1 MGTLHIT
8 TKDERT
14 KVLLIDLLHAMQG
27 VEVRETK
34 SSTCNPRD
42 SFQQLCGIWKNRD
55 ISLGDIRDKAWQRD
69 HS

>member
-69 HS
+69 RS